1 MSQPIGFSTKL
12 RGWEV
17 TKENVTPHLPEMPY
31 VEPLVT
37 ELDGVIVEGRS
48 LHNEQQEALARLQD
62 ITHRRQEIERRGE
75 LLRRRIAS
83 HLRGTFGFVS
93 DELLKFGIKPRPR
106 VTRKAK
112 KKKEGAGSG
121 ATTTTAA
128 GSPPQQQE

>member
-1 MSQPIGFSTKL
+1 MSQPIGFSTKV
-12 RGWEV
+12 RSWEV
-17 TKENVTPHLPEMPY
+17 TNENVKPHLPEMPY

-37 ELDGVIVEGRS
+37 ELDGVIVEGRN

-93 DELLKFGIKPRPR
+93 DELPKFGIKPRPR

-112 KKKEGAGSG
+112 KKDGAG
-121 ATTTTAA
+121 TTTTAA
-128 GSPPQQQE
+128 DSPSQQQA

>member
-1 MSQPIGFSTKL
+1 MSQPIGFSTKV

-17 TKENVTPHLPEMPY
+17 TNENVKPHLSEMPH

-37 ELDGVIVEGRS
+37 ELDGLIVEGRS

-106 VTRKAK
+106 VTRKTK
-112 KKKEGAGSG
+112 KKDGAGS
-121 ATTTTAA
+121 TTTTAA
-128 GSPPQQQE
+128 DSPPQQQE